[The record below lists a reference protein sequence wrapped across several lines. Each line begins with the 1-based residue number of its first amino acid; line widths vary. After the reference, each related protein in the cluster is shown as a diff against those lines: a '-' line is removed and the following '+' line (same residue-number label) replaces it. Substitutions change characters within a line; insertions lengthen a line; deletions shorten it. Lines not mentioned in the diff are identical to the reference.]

1 MAEKCFTWN
10 EKENI
15 GLVVGATASEEIIS
29 VRKYAP
35 GLPLLIPGVGA
46 QGGSLEKSMKYGN
59 KDGISIINVSR
70 SIIFSTDL
78 SEKSIRKSAKEYV
91 DKMREC
97 IDE

>member
-1 MAEKCFTWN
+1 
-10 EKENI
+10 
-15 GLVVGATASEEIIS
+15 
-29 VRKYAP
+29 
-35 GLPLLIPGVGA
+35 
-46 QGGSLEKSMKYGN
+46 MKYGN

-78 SEKSIRKSAKEYV
+78 SEKSIRNSAKEYV